1 MDMSYEI
8 VTLEAKT
15 VVGLSAR
22 TKNDSPD
29 CGAVIGGL
37 WQKLF
42 EEGVYFAVPN
52 KADDRTIGMYDA
64 YVTDMTGPYDVT
76 IGCAVTDP
84 AGKPEGTVVKTIPAG
99 KYAKFVVHGDVQE
112 AVGQFWMEA
121 WKLPLDRA
129 YTADF
134 EEYFHTAEG
143 PVCEIHIYLALN
155 G

>member
-22 TKNDSPD
+22 TKTDSPD

-64 YVTDMTGPYDVT
+64 YVHDMTGP
-76 IGCAVTDP
+76 
-84 AGKPEGTVVKTIPAG
+84 
-99 KYAKFVVHGDVQE
+99 
-112 AVGQFWMEA
+112 
-121 WKLPLDRA
+121 
-129 YTADF
+129 
-134 EEYFHTAEG
+134 
-143 PVCEIHIYLALN
+143 
-155 G
+155 